1 MKILVKGDTNITRE
15 FRCDCCGCRFLASKE
30 EYYFGRFSET
40 PQSRCP
46 NCKRVCYGS
55 YGTVND
61 PEDYDLPRRRTIR
74 GYTY

>member
-1 MKILVKGDTNITRE
+1 MKILVNGNINLTRE
-15 FRCDCCGCRFLASKE
+15 FRCDCCGCRFLASRG

-55 YGTVND
+55 YGIVSNPD
-61 PEDYDLPRRRTIR
+61 EYKSQNKRAIR
-74 GYTY
+74 GHTY